1 MTSDIRNDNNDLRV
15 VGHIEIP
22 AAEVEVRA
30 SRSGGPGGQHVNT
43 SSTKVEVRWNLD
55 TTQALSDEEKAR
67 VRAKLGDRVD
77 ADGTIRVVSSESR
90 SQTRNREIATA
101 RLVEIIRGALVVP
114 KKRRPTRPSK
124 ASKEKRLREKKIRS
138 EHKKRRRQLDE

>member
-1 MTSDIRNDNNDLRV
+1 MTSDIRNGNNDLRV

-22 AAEVEVRA
+22 AAEIEVRA

-43 SSTKVEVRWNLD
+43 SSTKIEVRWNLD
-55 TTQALSDEEKAR
+55 ATQALTDDEKAR

-101 RLVEIIRGALVVP
+101 RLVEIVRGALVVP

-138 EHKKRRRQLDE
+138 EHKKRRRLIDD